1 MAQWPRDDS
10 PQSSRRG
17 LPCAEDFDVQIA
29 RALWELSQA
38 EFVVKK
44 HQLASLE
51 AQQGVDGCR
60 CTVTSQLAAVNDS
73 PGKVV
78 VRKMSGDEGH
88 ITPNRPWQHPTVMS
102 LRSQLAELDV
112 VDDVS
117 ENFVGRAGISVV
129 ASHISVVFGD
139 RIAALHQLVATLW
152 DSNFLSTNCSPL
164 SHPLLRD
171 STVSVANSS
180 S

>member
-29 RALWELSQA
+29 RARWELSQA
-38 EFVVKK
+38 AVVAKK
-44 HQLASLE
+44 HKLALLE
-51 AQQGVDGCR
+51 AQQAAVCLR
-60 CTVTSQLAAVNDS
+60 CTVTYQLAAVNDP

-78 VRKMSGDEGH
+78 VRKMSGDEVH
-88 ITPNRPWQHPTVMS
+88 ITPNRPWPHYTVMS

-117 ENFVGRAGISVV
+117 ENFVGCAGISVV

-152 DSNFLSTNCSPL
+152 DSNFC
-164 SHPLLRD
+164 
-171 STVSVANSS
+171 
-180 S
+180 